1 MHLNM
6 VVRTCARLPTRSPIT
21 GLASFIRE
29 NSEQILAEWDA
40 FARSLT
46 QGASMNV
53 EALRDHAREMLD
65 AIARE
70 IETPRTPQLAAAD
83 AEGRK
88 KSGADV
94 SSAARGHGAGR
105 ANRGFSLSEIVAE
118 FRALRVSVIT
128 LWMTRQREM
137 DRIDLLEM
145 SRFNEAIDQAIAE
158 SVTRY
163 SSDLEHAK
171 DRFIAILGHDL
182 RSPLNATIMAADL
195 LSEAGDL
202 SEPHRDLVARIAA
215 SAKTMNSLV
224 SDLLDFARIRF
235 GVGIPIETGPVD
247 LEAVIKEVVA
257 EVTASQPESDVRVEV
272 AGDLRGEWDSSRI
285 AQAITNLVTNAVEHG
300 STNSSIHV
308 EARGTPS
315 EIAVSVHNHGL
326 VIPAERLGRLFDAMA
341 PTPDDEARG
350 NDHLGLG
357 LYIVHS
363 IIVAHGGTVHVDS
376 SSDEGTTF
384 TLRLPR
390 HSSRPSASR
399 PSDRAK
405 RRQRAPRSRESV

>member
-1 MHLNM
+1 
-6 VVRTCARLPTRSPIT
+6 
-21 GLASFIRE
+21 
-29 NSEQILAEWDA
+29 
-40 FARSLT
+40 
-46 QGASMNV
+46 
-53 EALRDHAREMLD
+53 
-65 AIARE
+65 
-70 IETPRTPQLAAAD
+70 
-83 AEGRK
+83 
-88 KSGADV
+88 
-94 SSAARGHGAGR
+94 
-105 ANRGFSLSEIVAE
+105 
-118 FRALRVSVIT
+118 LRVSVIT
-128 LWMTRQREM
+128 LWMTRQSEM
-137 DRIDLLEM
+137 DKIDLLEM
-145 SRFNEAIDQAIAE
+145 SRFNEAIDQAIAD

-163 SSDLEHAK
+163 SADLDHAK

-182 RSPLNATIMAADL
+182 RSPLNATIMAVAL
-195 LSEAGDL
+195 LREAGDL

-215 SAKTMNSLV
+215 STKTMNSLV

-257 EVTASQPESDVRVEV
+257 EVTASAPESDVRVEV

-285 AQAITNLVTNAVEHG
+285 AQALTNLVTNAVEHG
-300 STNSSIHV
+300 STNSSIQV

-341 PTPDDEARG
+341 TPDDEERG
-350 NDHLGLG
+350 NHHLGLG

-363 IIVAHGGTVHVDS
+363 IVLAHGGTVHVDS

-390 HSSRPSASR
+390 HPSRSPTGR
-399 PSDRAK
+399 PRDRAK
-405 RRQRAPRSRESV
+405 RRQRAPRSRESA

>member
-1 MHLNM
+1 
-6 VVRTCARLPTRSPIT
+6 
-21 GLASFIRE
+21 
-29 NSEQILAEWDA
+29 
-40 FARSLT
+40 
-46 QGASMNV
+46 MNV
-53 EALRDHAREMLD
+53 EALRDHAHEMLD

-70 IETPRTPQLAAAD
+70 IETPRTPQMPAAD
-83 AEGRK
+83 AEGQK

-94 SSAARGHGAGR
+94 ATAAEGHGAGR
-105 ANRGFSLSEIVAE
+105 ANRGFSLAEIVAE

-128 LWMTRQREM
+128 LWMTRQSEM
-137 DRIDLLEM
+137 DKIDLLEM
-145 SRFNEAIDQAIAE
+145 SRFNEAIDQAIAD

-163 SSDLEHAK
+163 SADLDHAK

-182 RSPLNATIMAADL
+182 RSPLNATIMAVAL
-195 LSEAGDL
+195 LREAGDL

-215 SAKTMNSLV
+215 STKTMNSLV

-257 EVTASQPESDVRVEV
+257 EVTASAPESDVRVEV

-285 AQAITNLVTNAVEHG
+285 AQALTNLVTNAVEHG
-300 STNSSIHV
+300 STNSSIQV

-341 PTPDDEARG
+341 TPDDEERG
-350 NDHLGLG
+350 NHHLGLG

-363 IIVAHGGTVHVDS
+363 IVLAHGGTVHVDS

-390 HSSRPSASR
+390 HPSRSPTGR
-399 PSDRAK
+399 PRDRAK
-405 RRQRAPRSRESV
+405 RRQRAPRSRESA